1 MLAFC
6 TRCWSEISA
15 RDVVCP
21 ECGAR
26 VEDDPRS
33 FEQKLVAALA
43 HPLPETRARICW
55 VLGRKKAGWA
65 VPHLLHAL
73 ADRDLFVRVAALRA
87 LGETGDESAVPAL
100 ERAAADESKL
110 IRIVARTALCQI
122 RARESA

>member
-15 RDVVCP
+15 SDLVCP

-26 VEDDPRS
+26 VDDDPRS

-55 VLGRKKAGWA
+55 VLGQKKAGWA

-87 LGETGDESAVPAL
+87 LGEIGDSSALAAL
-100 ERAAADESKL
+100 ERAAADENL
-110 IRIVARTALCQI
+110 MIRTVAKRALDRL